1 MMEVVAK
8 TLVKEAISIEEN
20 HSEVKMSEEQAEMLM
35 VKALSKAQIIS
46 KTEELE
52 KAKVSPKE
60 MAMALL
66 VEETELEQSTGLLE
80 KEIDDLVAEV
90 HEQEIEEEV
99 LATPKILPEKMM
111 KARINKAKMSPPKVS
126 SEQVTR
132 ETGLEESNAV
142 LGEVI
147 VDEVADVEKERVDEF
162 EIPRKKVEE

>member
-52 KAKVSPKE
+52 EAKVSPKE

-80 KEIDDLVAEV
+80 KEIDDIVAEV
-90 HEQEIEEEV
+90 HEQKIEEEV
-99 LATPKILPEKMM
+99 LATPKILPEKLM
-111 KARINKAKMSPPKVS
+111 KALINKAKKMNPPKVS
-126 SEQVTR
+126 SEEVTR

-142 LGEVI
+142 LG
-147 VDEVADVEKERVDEF
+147 
-162 EIPRKKVEE
+162 